1 MDFFYSLEFYGI
13 FWDFLGFFGI
23 FWNSL
28 LNFLGFSWD
37 SPGFFVILCD
47 SSAFIGLIRLY
58 RMIFCRIWDARR
70 FSRRSWWD
78 SWDSLKIHGHRTALA
93 TPFLAASGGG
103 LWWRPLV
110 AAVAFTVM

>member
-1 MDFFYSLEFYGI
+1 MGLFGI
-13 FWDFLGFFGI
+13 FWDFLEFFAEFFEI
-23 FWNSL
+23 L
-28 LNFLGFSWD
+28 L
-37 SPGFFVILCD
+37 GFFVILCD